1 MYNELKQLITELGDT
16 IISEAGTVS
25 DIGTEKQWLTERDL
39 EIETRLSNF
48 IMEHDPEAQIYAE
61 ELHDN
66 FVQAKSVWIID
77 PISST
82 YNFING
88 LPHFTVVASHMK
100 EGKVVFAVVYDP
112 STKELFSAEKGKG
125 VYLNGRQTGV
135 RNRSDLT
142 ILIGGSF
149 ERKLFN
155 EKLYS
160 LFTLGTVRV
169 LGSVA
174 LHYAYVA
181 CGRVSVAYSNNK
193 DTFPEFAGKLLVEE
207 GGGIFTDAE
216 GNPLTHECKGIIA
229 ASSKENHGKI
239 LKILEVK

>member
-1 MYNELKQLITELGDT
+1 MYQELTKHIIKLGD
-16 IISEAGTVS
+16 IIVREAGTVS

-39 EIETRLSNF
+39 EIETKLSDF
-48 IMEHDPEAQIYAE
+48 ILNHDPEAKIYAE

-66 FVQAKSVWIID
+66 FTEAKSVWIID

-88 LPHFTVVASHMK
+88 LPHFTVVLSHMK
-100 EGKVVFAVVYDP
+100 DGEIIFAVVYDP
-112 STKELFSAEKGKG
+112 ATKELFRAEKGKG
-125 VYLNGRQTGV
+125 TFLNDQKVNV
-135 RNRSDLT
+135 RTRSDFT

-149 ERKLFN
+149 ERKIFN
-155 EKLYS
+155 EKLFD
-160 LFTLGTVRV
+160 LFKLGTVRV

-181 CGRVSVAYSNNK
+181 CGRTTVAYSNNK

-207 GGGIFTDAE
+207 AGGIFTD
-216 GNPLTHECKGIIA
+216 GKGDQLTYECKGIIA
-229 ASSKENHGKI
+229 ATNKDAHKRVLDI
-239 LKILEVK
+239 VK

>member
-1 MYNELKQLITELGDT
+1 MELGDT
-16 IISEAGTVS
+16 IVSEAGTVS

-39 EIETRLSNF
+39 EIETKLSNF
-48 IMEHDPEAQIYAE
+48 ILKFDPGAQIYAE

-66 FVQAKSVWIID
+66 FNEGKSIWIID

-88 LPHFTVVASHMK
+88 LPHFTVVVSHMK
-100 EGKVVFAVVYDP
+100 DGEVIFAAVYDP
-112 STKELFSAEKGKG
+112 SAKELFSAEKGKG
-125 VYLNGRQTGV
+125 VYLNNKKVGV
-135 RNRSDLT
+135 RDRSDFT
-142 ILIGGSF
+142 ILIGGCF

-155 EKLYS
+155 ENLYE
-160 LFTLGTVRV
+160 LFKLGTVRV

-181 CGRVSVAYSNNK
+181 CGRTTVAYSNNK

-207 GGGIFTDAE
+207 GGGVFTDGT

-229 ASSKENHGKI
+229 ASNKDNHK
-239 LKILEVK
+239 KILEIVGTA

>member
-1 MYNELKQLITELGDT
+1 MYTQLKQLISDLGDS
-16 IISEAGTVS
+16 IVSEAGTVS

-39 EIETRLSNF
+39 EIETKLSDF
-48 IMEHDPEAQIYAE
+48 ILKHDPEAQIYAE

-66 FVQAKSVWIID
+66 FIEDKSVWIID

-88 LPHFTVVASHMK
+88 LPHFTVVVSHMK
-100 EGKVVFAVVYDP
+100 EGEVVFAAVYDP

-125 VYLNGRQTGV
+125 TYLNGIKVGIKT
-135 RNRSDLT
+135 RSDVT

-149 ERKLFN
+149 ERKLFS
-155 EKLYS
+155 EKLYN
-160 LFTLGTVRV
+160 LFKLGTVRV

-181 CGRVSVAYSNNK
+181 CGRTIIAYTNNK

-207 GGGIFTDAE
+207 AGGIFTDGA
-216 GNPLTHECKGIIA
+216 GKPLTHECKGIIA
-229 ASSKENHGKI
+229 SANREIYDKVLNI
-239 LKILEVK
+239 LHS